1 MHRLADGRR
10 PLHGTPMA
18 EVGHTEHGSMV
29 IVECTQADCDIR
41 GTKSGPGETVVLL
54 PEFLHL
60 LDPDRPEI

>member
-1 MHRLADGRR
+1 
-10 PLHGTPMA
+10 MA

-41 GTKSGPGETVVLL
+41 GTKNGPGETVVLL

-60 LDPDRPEI
+60 LDPDRPGI